1 MTEVEKPVAAEM
13 LSPGKAR
20 VALDEPIDME
30 MELGAENGEEDLYT
44 RLKTLQRQL
53 EFYEIQVSLLSSC
66 SSHPAVNEAR

>member
-13 LSPGKAR
+13 LTPGKAQ

-30 MELGAENGEEDLYT
+30 MDTGADDGDEDLYT

-53 EFYEIQVSLLSSC
+53 EFYEIQVTVWDELC
-66 SSHPAVNEAR
+66 VVIFQRG